1 MSLLQLANNFNG
13 MLNVGTVSCK
23 HSPWICN
30 LQEIETDSFRFY
42 QKNILQT
49 RKLASDF
56 TEISLE
62 KPGEELLELILRQGF
77 EMVI

>member
-1 MSLLQLANNFNG
+1 
-13 MLNVGTVSCK
+13 MLNIGTVSCK

-42 QKNILQT
+42 QKNVLQT

-56 TEISLE
+56 VEISPE
-62 KPGEELLELILRQGF
+62 KSNEELLELVFRQGF
-77 EMVI
+77 ELILAF